1 MTEWKTAMFHDNAAP
16 DGIRTEFITL
26 VQAEFLPEKNIPD
39 DRSLR
44 EDYEKLRITYELQ
57 RDIGSEIDIEVVL
70 DRILDRTHE
79 FLDYDSAV
87 ILLVNKEGKL
97 KPRTYRHLNTDNRL
111 ILSSTLIRY
120 VVKEK
125 KGVISSDVLADDRF
139 NVAESIMISGIRS
152 SIAVPILHREEILG
166 VIIIQSSQRV
176 NAFDKKDLHLLMNI
190 ANHTAQHIKNSLLH
204 EELMLS
210 FESAIKTFSAMV
222 DARHPLTAGH
232 SERVAEISVMVA
244 REMGLDSKRIEAL
257 RLAALLHDIGKIGIP
272 DKLLLKEGPLDSHER
287 DEMNRHPL
295 KTKNILDNFHFPRSL
310 RRIPEMA
317 SLHHERVDGQGYP
330 NGIAGDKLPLE
341 AKIMAVAD
349 VFDALIS
356 PRDYPKYDTQ
366 GNAVK
371 SDRMSKSSALSILV
385 KESGCHFDTEVVNA
399 FTRCLAQAA
408 IHSRGRHLGFEE
420 AEDLKE
426 LNPYDSLRTVA

>member
-1 MTEWKTAMFHDNAAP
+1 MMLHDNAALE
-16 DGIRTEFITL
+16 RTQTEIIATG
-26 VQAEFLPEKNIPD
+26 QTEFLPEKSIPD

-57 RDIGSEIDIEVVL
+57 RDIGSEINIEVVL
-70 DRILDRTHE
+70 DRILDRTFE
-79 FLDYDSAV
+79 FLNYDSGV
-87 ILLVNKEGKL
+87 ILLVNKEGNL
-97 KPRTYRHLNTDNRL
+97 KPRTYRHLNRESKL

-125 KGVISSDVLADDRF
+125 KGVISSDILDDDRF

-166 VIIIQSSQRV
+166 VIMVQSSRRI
-176 NAFDKKDLHLLMNI
+176 NAFGEKDLHLLMNI
-190 ANHTAQHIKNSLLH
+190 ANHTAQYIKNSLLH

-232 SERVAEISVMVA
+232 SERVAEISVMIA
-244 REMGLDSKRIEAL
+244 KEMGLDSKRIEAL

-272 DKLLLKEGPLDSHER
+272 DHLLLKDGPLDACER
-287 DEMNRHPL
+287 EEMKRHPL
-295 KTKNILDNFHFPRSL
+295 KTRDILENFHFPRSL
-310 RRIPEMA
+310 RRVPEMA
-317 SLHHERVDGQGYP
+317 SLHHEWVDGTGYP
-330 NGIAGDKLPLE
+330 GGVSGDHLPLE

-356 PRDYPKYDTQ
+356 PRDYPKYDSVGKT
-366 GNAVK
+366 VET
-371 SDRMSKSSALSILV
+371 DRMSMNSALDVLV
-385 KESGCHFDTEVVNA
+385 KESGSHFDAEVVEVL
-399 FTRCLAQAA
+399 TRCLAQAA
-408 IHSRGRHLGFEE
+408 LHFRGPNFASETP
-420 AEDLKE
+420 EDHDNVPPPAAL
-426 LNPYDSLRTVA
+426 

>member
-1 MTEWKTAMFHDNAAP
+1 MFHDNAAL
-16 DGIRTEFITL
+16 DGAITECINL
-26 VQAEFLPEKNIPD
+26 VQAQFLPEKNIPD
-39 DRSLR
+39 DSSLR

-57 RDIGSEIDIEVVL
+57 QDIGSEMNLELVL

-79 FLDYDSAV
+79 FLNYDSGV
-87 ILLVNKEGKL
+87 ILLVNKENKL
-97 KPRTYRHLNTDNRL
+97 KPRTYRHLDPENRL

-125 KGVISSDVLADDRF
+125 KGVISSDVLTDERF
-139 NVAESIMISGIRS
+139 NVAKSIMISGIRS

-166 VIIIQSSQRV
+166 VIVIQSSKRV
-176 NAFDKKDLHLLMNI
+176 NAFGKKDLHLLMNV

-204 EELMLS
+204 EELKLS
-210 FESAIKTFSAMV
+210 FESAIQTFSAMV

-232 SERVAEISVMVA
+232 SERVAGISVMIA
-244 REMGLDSKRIEAL
+244 KEMGFDSKRIEAL

-272 DKLLLKEGPLDSHER
+272 DKLLLKEGPLNAHER

-295 KTKNILDNFHFPRSL
+295 KTRGILENFRFPRSL

-330 NGIAGDKLPLE
+330 TGVSGDKLPLE

-356 PRDYPKYDTQ
+356 PRDYPKYDSL
-366 GNAVK
+366 GREVN
-371 SDRMSKSSALSILV
+371 SDRMSISSALSELV
-385 KESGCHFDTEVVNA
+385 GESDRHFDAEVVKA
-399 FTRCLAQAA
+399 FTRCLSKAA
-408 IHSRGRHLGFEE
+408 VHYRGRHLGSDE
-420 AEDLKE
+420 ANGPGK
-426 LNPYDSLRTVA
+426 P